1 MFMTESKPKRY
12 YERIKEPL
20 TIIALIIT
28 IIAGLLTITTYFYIP
43 NSVAFE
49 VGKYSLLI
57 MIPITV
63 STLAIQ
69 FSLKDIRKK
78 LETKPQTRTLPNSD
92 RKISQLDKRMD
103 KIEVD
108 VGKMSKKFSNF
119 DSNFTQISSAIS
131 YIGKDVKLFKK
142 YFVKCPNCSNPMFLP
157 ILPSMVQWS
166 KTHEKDGAPIGFDRG
181 FGRDPEYEVACPS
194 CQTTWHI
201 VYRK

>member
-49 VGKYSLLI
+49 IGKYSFLI
-57 MIPITV
+57 MIPILV
-63 STLAIQ
+63 SILAMRII
-69 FSLKDIRKK
+69 LRDIHKK
-78 LETKPQTRTLPNSD
+78 LKAKPQTRTSLDSD
-92 RKISQLDKRMD
+92 EKIKQLDKRMN
-103 KIEVD
+103 KIEAD
-108 VGKMSKKFSNF
+108 FEKMSKRFS
-119 DSNFTQISSAIS
+119 DSNTQISSAIS

-157 ILPSMVQWS
+157 ILPSMVKWS
-166 KTHEKDGAPIGFDRG
+166 RTHEKDGAPGGFHG
-181 FGRDPEYEVACPS
+181 DPEYEVACPS
-194 CQTTWHI
+194 CQKTWHI